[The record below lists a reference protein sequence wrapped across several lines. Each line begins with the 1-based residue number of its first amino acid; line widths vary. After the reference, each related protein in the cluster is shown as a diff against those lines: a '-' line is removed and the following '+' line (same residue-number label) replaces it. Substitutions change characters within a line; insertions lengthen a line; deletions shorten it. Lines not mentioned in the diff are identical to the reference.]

1 MAVPL
6 VAPTFHVI
14 IAVEISNEKI
24 STFFYQPPAEGAEIP
39 RGPSRFQ
46 VENPTK
52 FHQNQSPK
60 SYPFFV
66 DQKKKKKKKKKK
78 KTNRIKLNQ
87 LKKNSAFV
95 LKTKTKIPDFL
106 LCAIILFAV
115 YSMVYVLDLLSND
128 LLCLLI
134 CLNVSFNCNSDIETG
149 ILPSRAQSYESTAY
163 YLQIYILSFRAIYNL
178 FDRFKK

>member
-95 LKTKTKIPDFL
+95 FENENENSRFSS
-106 LCAIILFAV
+106 LCH
-115 YSMVYVLDLLSND
+115 N
-128 LLCLLI
+128 LI
-134 CLNVSFNCNSDIETG
+134 CCLFYG
-149 ILPSRAQSYESTAY
+149 IRIGSLV
-163 YLQIYILSFRAIYNL
+163 
-178 FDRFKK
+178 K